1 MKILLLSDNHAHCD
15 SGILKHANWADEVWH
30 AGDWLN
36 LDLHHE
42 MIKLGKPIVG
52 VYGNV
57 DGVDVRGYYPEFQHF
72 EREGMRIFMT
82 HIAGKPG
89 KYPARIVQEARK
101 SNPQI
106 FICGH
111 SHILLVKNDPS
122 NKWLHLNPGAVG
134 LHGFHA
140 IRTALRFEIQ
150 SGSISKLEIVEWAR
164 KQNTELL

>member
-15 SGILKHANWADEVWH
+15 SGILKHVNWADEVWH

-42 MIKLGKPIVG
+42 IIKLGKPIVG

-89 KYPARIVQEARK
+89 KYPARILQEAQK
-101 SNPQI
+101 TNPQI

-150 SGSISKLEIVEWAR
+150 SGSIGKLEIVEWAR
-164 KQNTELL
+164 KQNTEIL

>member
-15 SGILKHANWADEVWH
+15 SGILKHVNWADEVWH

-42 MIKLGKPIVG
+42 IIKLGKPIVG

-89 KYPARIVQEARK
+89 KYPARILQEAQK
-101 SNPQI
+101 TNPQI

-150 SGSISKLEIVEWAR
+150 SGSIGKLEIVEWAR
-164 KQNTELL
+164 KQNTEIM

>member
-15 SGILKHANWADEVWH
+15 SGILKHVNWADEVWH

-42 MIKLGKPIVG
+42 IVKLGKHIVG

-111 SHILLVKNDPS
+111 SHILLVKNDPL

-164 KQNTELL
+164 KQNTEIL

>member
-106 FICGH
+106 LICGQQ
-111 SHILLVKNDPS
+111 V
-122 NKWLHLNPGAVG
+122 
-134 LHGFHA
+134 
-140 IRTALRFEIQ
+140 
-150 SGSISKLEIVEWAR
+150 
-164 KQNTELL
+164 NT

>member
-15 SGILKHANWADEVWH
+15 SGILKHVNWADEVWH

-57 DGVDVRGYYPEFQHF
+57 DWVDVRGYYPEFQHF

-164 KQNTELL
+164 KQNTEIL

>member
-1 MKILLLSDNHAHCD
+1 MKILLLIDNHSHCD
-15 SGILKHANWADEVWH
+15 SGILKHVNWADEVWH

-42 MIKLGKPIVG
+42 IVKLGKPIVG

-72 EREGMRIFMT
+72 KCEGMRIFMT

-89 KYPARIVQEARK
+89 KYPARILQEARK

-111 SHILLVKNDPS
+111 SHILLVKNDPL

-150 SGSISKLEIVEWAR
+150 SGSICKLEIVEWAR